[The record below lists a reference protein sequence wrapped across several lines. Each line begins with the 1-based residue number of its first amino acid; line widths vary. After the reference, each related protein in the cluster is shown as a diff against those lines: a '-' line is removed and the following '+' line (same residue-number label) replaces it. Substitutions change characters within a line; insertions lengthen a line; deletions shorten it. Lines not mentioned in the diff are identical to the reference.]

1 MTIVLGF
8 YSFLEPPFNSGNL
21 EEKSDDTHT
30 SFSATERLQD
40 SMEALLKRHT
50 LPIINP
56 GISLRLTIDWI
67 VSGLSR
73 K

>member
-1 MTIVLGF
+1 
-8 YSFLEPPFNSGNL
+8 
-21 EEKSDDTHT
+21 
-30 SFSATERLQD
+30 
-40 SMEALLKRHT
+40 MEALLKRHT